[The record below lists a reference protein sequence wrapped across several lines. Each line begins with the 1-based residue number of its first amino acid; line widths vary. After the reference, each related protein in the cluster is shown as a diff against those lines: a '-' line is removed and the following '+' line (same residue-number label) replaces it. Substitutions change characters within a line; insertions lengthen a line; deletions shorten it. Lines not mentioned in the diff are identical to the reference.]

1 MTGVPDALIALAELY
16 RQRHAVYGDSDQ
28 SFGRVVAALFPAGLE
43 IRTVDDANRA
53 ALLFHVVDKLVRYAG
68 NFERGGHGDSL
79 DDISVYAQ
87 MLRDY
92 DARIKGRS

>member
-1 MTGVPDALIALAELY
+1 MTVPDALIALAELY
-16 RQRHAVYGDSDQ
+16 RERSAVYGESYNV
-28 SFGRVVAALFPAGLE
+28 FGRVFAALFPAGLE

-53 ALLFHVVDKLVRYAG
+53 ALLFHVVDKLVRYAN

-79 DDISVYAQ
+79 DDASVYCQ

>member
-1 MTGVPDALIALAELY
+1 MTAVPEALIALAELY
-16 RQRHAVYGDSDQ
+16 RERSAVYGDSYNT
-28 SFGRVVAALFPAGLE
+28 FGRVFGALFPNGLVV
-43 IRTVDDANRA
+43 RTVDDANRA
-53 ALLFHVVDKLVRYAG
+53 ALLFHIVDKLVRYTN

-92 DARIKGRS
+92 DARGID

>member
-1 MTGVPDALIALAELY
+1 MTGVPEALIGLAELY
-16 RQRHAVYGDSDQ
+16 RERNAVYGESYNT
-28 SFGRVVAALFPAGLE
+28 FGRVFAALFPSGLV

-53 ALLFHVVDKLVRYAG
+53 ALLFHVVDKLVRYAN

-92 DARIKGRS
+92 DAAVRK